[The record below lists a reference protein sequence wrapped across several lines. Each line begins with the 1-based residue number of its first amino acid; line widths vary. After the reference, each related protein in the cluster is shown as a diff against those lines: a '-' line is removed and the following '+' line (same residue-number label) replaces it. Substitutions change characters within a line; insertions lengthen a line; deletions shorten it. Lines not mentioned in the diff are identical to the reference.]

1 MKKKNPRLSLLL
13 NLVGIAV
20 AFGLLYLAIRK
31 DLPKIKA
38 IFAAGVDWR
47 LFALGFAVYMTGLLI
62 TFGRW
67 YLLVRVVEPRFRLRD
82 AFLLGFLG
90 NVFNLVVPGAVGGDL
105 IKAAFLG
112 RMHIKR
118 TQAIASM
125 VIDRIVGL
133 LGLFLLAGLAGLAA
147 WGQAPVGVR
156 RLIGLVWIALAAGLV
171 VLGLIFNQSLTRRR
185 PDLLEGRRFSPI
197 LRELRELSIA
207 YRQRL
212 GLVGGMLLLSSFT
225 HSMSVVAFYTV
236 GQTLFNASPPT
247 LAEHFLMVPLT
258 LFTTAVPLPFGALGL
273 TEAVSQQLFELVDYP
288 DGALGMLA
296 FRVLMYGGG
305 AIGLCVYLANLK
317 QVRALTEAAEHIKEE
332 LLEGEL
338 EAAEEGSKAAKNGEQ
353 APGGPKGVPRSSEGR
368 GQETRAER

>member
-1 MKKKNPRLSLLL
+1 MIKKNPRLSLLI
-13 NLVGIAV
+13 NLILVAL
-20 AFGLLYLAIRK
+20 AFGLLFLAIRGHWT
-31 DLPKIKA
+31 KIQEV
-38 IFAAGVDWR
+38 FHRGVDWR
-47 LFALGFAVYMTGLLI
+47 LFALGFVVYMTGLLI
-62 TFGRW
+62 TFWRW

-82 AFLLGFLG
+82 AFLLGFIG
-90 NVFNLVVPGAVGGDL
+90 NVWNLVVPGAVGGDL
-105 IKAAFLG
+105 FKAAFLA

-147 WGQAPVGVR
+147 WPQAPIGVR
-156 RLIGLVWIALAAGLV
+156 RLIFVVWLALAAGLAG
-171 VLGLIFNQSLTRRR
+171 LGAVFTQALTSRR
-185 PDLLEGRRFSPI
+185 PGLLEGHGRLALL

-207 YRQRL
+207 YRERL
-212 GLVGGMLLLSSFT
+212 RLVAGMLVLSTFT

-236 GQTLFNASPPT
+236 SQTLFAANPPT

-273 TEAVSQQLFELVDYP
+273 TEAVSQQLFELIDYP
-288 DGALGMLA
+288 DGALGMMA

-305 AIGLCVYLANLK
+305 LIGACVYLANLK

-338 EAAEEGSKAAKNGEQ
+338 EEDEDGSSVSNIDV
-353 APGGPKGVPRSSEGR
+353 PK
-368 GQETRAER
+368 